1 MSERSEESVSVIKI
15 KSEERTIRVGGRKG
29 EGMEIKRRMRK
40 RYGEMTRKGRVERT
54 GEKRREEDRREEEWR
69 GQERRG
75 VERREEERR
84 GVERGWGTAL

>member
-40 RYGEMTRKGRVERT
+40 IRGNDKKQKSGEDRR
-54 GEKRREEDRREEEWR
+54 GEKRSGE
-69 GQERRG
+69 GM
-75 VERREEERR
+75 
-84 GVERGWGTAL
+84 GTAL